1 MDSLQYTNNNKKVSF
16 HQDQAS
22 TLELQYPIQLRVMS
36 KKETKEYHLKKLYE
50 LSIKSLG
57 KIPQLED
64 PTYEQKQWFIS
75 KMKARSFV

>member
-1 MDSLQYTNNNKKVSF
+1 MTQFIHN
-16 HQDQAS
+16 QEP
-22 TLELQYPIQLRVMS
+22 TLELHFQIMLKVITDE
-36 KKETKEYHLKKLYE
+36 ETKEYHLKKLYE

-64 PTYEQKQWFIS
+64 PTYEQKQWFIR